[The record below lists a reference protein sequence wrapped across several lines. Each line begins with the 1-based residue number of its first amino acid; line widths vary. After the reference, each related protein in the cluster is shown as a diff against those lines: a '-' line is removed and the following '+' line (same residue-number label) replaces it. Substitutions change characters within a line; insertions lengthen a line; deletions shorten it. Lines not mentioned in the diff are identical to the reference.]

1 MKSEKTAIKVT
12 QFVLYI
18 LCLVFAIFIFASP
31 VLFKMFC
38 EAAGYNHSK
47 YVALLIT
54 FYICS
59 PSAVVTILYL
69 NKLLN
74 CTKDG
79 EIFSQKAI
87 KCLKVLFWSCI
98 SAMPLSL
105 PLCFFFY
112 GAFPLPVS
120 AFFIA
125 LILQVVKCVIA
136 EGTHLKAENDLTI

>member
-1 MKSEKTAIKVT
+1 MKSGKTAIRVT
-12 QFVLYI
+12 QIFLYV
-18 LCLVFAIFIFASP
+18 LCLVFAVFLFASP
-31 VLFKMFC
+31 VIFKLFC
-38 EAAGYNHSK
+38 EAADYNHSK
-47 YVALLIT
+47 YLSLLVT

-74 CTKDG
+74 CAKH
-79 EIFSQKAI
+79 EEVFSEKSI
-87 KCLKVLFWSCI
+87 KCLRVLFWSCL
-98 SAMPLSL
+98 SAAPLSV

-125 LILQVVKCVIA
+125 LILQVVKCVIE
-136 EGTHLKAENDLTI
+136 EGTHLRAENDLTI